1 MTSFGVLPPPP
12 IRSKARSAKTAVA
25 NRSGIGSQPSQDASA
40 TAPTQAEAEKLAKE
54 LAISS
59 GGGEVVVHTPSGPG
73 VMGTIRDKDTVGK
86 KDPFPPRG

>member
-1 MTSFGVLPPPP
+1 MADYHVTKPE
-12 IRSKARSAKTAVA
+12 
-25 NRSGIGSQPSQDASA
+25 GSDVWHVVKENSERASA